1 MVGWKGRRGARIDA
15 PDAQPCG
22 VPLLRL
28 GERRPGWAV
37 TTPSGTRSITVAD
50 AVELS
55 GEQGAANVLDATRQV
70 LDALPES
77 DAARLR
83 LEVEEA
89 QRLVMRAVGH
99 ELAAIDTRLDR
110 IAAMVPRDGAPPDL
124 LAELDDARAAVGRS
138 LDRAH
143 AFVVLAEVEAS
154 QP

>member
-1 MVGWKGRRGARIDA
+1 MMGWKDRRGARTDA
-15 PDAQPCG
+15 GTAQPCG

-55 GEQGAANVLDATRQV
+55 GEQGAADVLDATRLA
-70 LDALPES
+70 LDALPEI

-83 LEVEEA
+83 REIADA
-89 QRLVMRAVGH
+89 QRLVLRAIGH
-99 ELAAIDTRLDR
+99 ELAAVSTRLDR
-110 IAAMVPRDGAPPDL
+110 IGAMVPCDAAPPDL
-124 LAELDDARAAVGRS
+124 LAELDDATTAVGRW

-143 AFVVLAEVEAS
+143 AHVVLAEVEAS
-154 QP
+154 QA